1 MIRALYGGSFDPV
14 HAGHVSLVRILLQR
28 ELADVVHVVPA
39 RQSPFKPGPSGAS
52 ATDRLHLAELA
63 FMDVTGA
70 EVDPREIGRS
80 GPSYTVDTLGELV
93 RKFGDADWRLIVGAD
108 TVADFSRWRDPERLL
123 ELARP
128 LVVARGPVNLVPPLA
143 GHADVLEDFDHPA
156 SATRIRGD
164 LAAGVLPG
172 PDLLP
177 PPVAAAIAKAGLYGW
192 SGPRTGS

>member
-14 HAGHVSLVRILLQR
+14 HAGHVALVSTLLQR
-28 ELADVVHVVPA
+28 GLADIVHVVPA
-39 RQSPFKPGPSGAS
+39 RQSPFKPGPPGAS

-63 FMDVTGA
+63 FAHVAGA

-93 RKFGDADWRLIVGAD
+93 RKYGDAGWRLIVGAD

-123 ELARP
+123 DLALP
-128 LVVARGPVNLVPPLA
+128 LVVARGPVTLVPPLA
-143 GHADVLEDFDHPA
+143 GHAEVLEDFDHPA
-156 SATRIRGD
+156 SAARIRGD
-164 LAAGVLPG
+164 LAAGILPG

-177 PPVAAAIAKAGLYGW
+177 PTVAAAIATAGLYGW
-192 SGPRTGS
+192 PGHRTGS